1 MSFIGLQPFGQVSF
15 TKMSKDIVGFHKDRF
30 SPNAMRLEPKG
41 VSGISFRSEF
51 AGLAGFLR

>member
-1 MSFIGLQPFGQVSF
+1 
-15 TKMSKDIVGFHKDRF
+15 MSKDIVGFHKDRF
-30 SPNAMRLEPKG
+30 SPSAMRLESKG